1 MPRQGAVKRL
11 PKVPDIRRGD
21 EVIVLAGK
29 DAGKRGAVERVE
41 RNARGFEKI
50 AGTKTTSERWKR
62 VSPRV
67 AATVVV
73 AGLNIA
79 KRHTKPSSKQG
90 RSDRAPRI
98 QQGGILEIA
107 RPMNVSNVMII
118 CPSCSRPTRIRH
130 EHPESGKSVRVCAHC
145 GQPVAREAKA

>member
-1 MPRQGAVKRL
+1 MPRQGTIRRL
-11 PKVPDIRRGD
+11 PKVPDLRTGD
-21 EVIVLAGK
+21 EVLVLIGK
-29 DAGKRGAVERVE
+29 DAGKRGTVERVE

-50 AGTKTTSERWKR
+50 AGTKTAPDRWKR

-67 AATVVV
+67 EATVVV

-79 KRHTKPSSKQG
+79 KRHTKPTSRQG

-118 CPSCSRPTRIRH
+118 CPSCSRPTRVRH
-130 EHPESGKSVRVCAHC
+130 ERPESGKSVRVCSHC